1 MPPARRPRQPGPPR
15 GVPPDRRPN
24 VSTIVYFSLWLVAAL
39 IAVALISATI
49 ARGLRLREVR
59 RMKALQLLDAL
70 DRYSDWVAAQ
80 RRATFFQGEGEDAE
94 TPLEEARHI
103 KQGWFP
109 ELAGDMVEILIVH
122 NRMVDF
128 LWNQQLLRFKDPER
142 WMESDHDSR
151 FLELWRQHRYA
162 LEAVQIKL
170 RSLARVHESGRD
182 EHQLA

>member
-1 MPPARRPRQPGPPR
+1 
-15 GVPPDRRPN
+15 
-24 VSTIVYFSLWLVAAL
+24 VSNIVYFSLWLVAAL
-39 IAVALISATI
+39 IAVALVSATI
-49 ARGLRLREVR
+49 ARSLRLREVR
-59 RMKALQLLDAL
+59 RLKALELLDAL
-70 DRYSDWVAAQ
+70 ERYSEWVAAQ
-80 RRATFFQGEGEDAE
+80 RRATLFQGEGEDAE

-122 NRMVDF
+122 NRVVDF

-162 LEAVQIKL
+162 LEGVEIKL
-170 RSLARVHESGRD
+170 RLLAHVPHSKHD